1 MLGAVFSLLP
11 PVCDIGVASSMR
23 VWGSHALRSLSK
35 VGNPSPYPGRE
46 LLPEGKCVWDLKAS
60 TRGSAWACF
69 TGIPLGHLSAQTF
82 VWFDE
87 TNVRCTALVWLLF
100 LCYFSLPFPT
110 HKTYLTDSFHQSQI
124 REEFIHDMETV
135 GVSAAPTL
143 HYSWAVQLQ
152 HEAFWEKRQLKS
164 TLWPRV
170 PLHYWLLG

>member
-1 MLGAVFSLLP
+1 MPSDPCQRLGI
-11 PVCDIGVASSMR
+11 PVHILGESSFQKES
-23 VWGSHALRSLSK
+23 VVCEISK
-35 VGNPSPYPGRE
+35 
-46 LLPEGKCVWDLKAS
+46 LAPEGVPEPVSQAS
-60 TRGSAWACF
+60 
-69 TGIPLGHLSAQTF
+69 LGHLSAQTF

-143 HYSWAVQLQ
+143 HYS
-152 HEAFWEKRQLKS
+152 
-164 TLWPRV
+164 
-170 PLHYWLLG
+170 